1 MFWSKETIFVVPV
14 DQRKDAF
21 VSSESIQN
29 SNTITAEVKSTV
41 SSQIKTNPTAL
52 ISELTSEPMNIQNKA
67 SDQQQTIISLTN
79 TNVNERSG
87 QNPSSNPE
95 LEGIIQ
101 ELEHLVI
108 GNWDNENTPTSTN
121 NNYNTSPNS
130 EFKTLLVLE
139 LIWNFVRKLKS
150 LLLILSIFC

>member
-1 MFWSKETIFVVPV
+1 MFRLKEMFWSKETIFVVSV

-139 LIWNFVRKLKS
+139 LI
-150 LLLILSIFC
+150 